1 MKFREAKTKE
11 GVPLRTVT
19 PTISHGY
26 TNHPSLSNLNQKYQI
41 LQNRF
46 VYFGGPNLSDQE
58 RLLNGLG
65 RIYTAF
71 EGLCALPVEDLENH
85 VTKHF
90 MGRGIPLLRSFE
102 DKGYLQRDEVI
113 ELGLAKI
120 SDPINVAVD
129 LPTEGFLKAM
139 KLHPYVETEQ
149 S

>member
-1 MKFREAKTKE
+1 MEFREAKTKE
-11 GVPLRTVT
+11 GVLLRTVT

-26 TNHPSLSNLNQKYQI
+26 TNHPSLSDLNKKYQI

-71 EGLCALPVEDLENH
+71 EGLCAFPVEDLVYH
-85 VTKHF
+85 VSIHF
-90 MGRGIPLLRSFE
+90 MEIGFPLLRSFE
-102 DKGYLQRDEVI
+102 NDGYLQRDEVI
-113 ELGLAKI
+113 ELGVAGI
-120 SDPINVAVD
+120 SDTINVAVD

>member
-1 MKFREAKTKE
+1 MEFRKAKTKE
-11 GVPLRTVT
+11 DVLLMTVT

-26 TNHPSLSNLNQKYQI
+26 TNHPSLSDLNQKYQI

-46 VYFGGPNLSDQE
+46 VYFRRPNLSDQE

-90 MGRGIPLLRSFE
+90 MEKGIPLLRSFE
-102 DKGYLQRDEVI
+102 NDGYLQRDEVI
-113 ELGLAKI
+113 ELGVAGI
-120 SDPINVAVD
+120 SDPVNVAVD
-129 LPTEGFLKAM
+129 LPTECFLKAM
-139 KLHPYVETEQ
+139 RLHPYVETEQ